1 MPPQP
6 FRPHLGVARQHRA
19 QVIQG
24 KPEPDAREKIQGLA
38 GQGLLAHGA
47 QFAPTAGR
55 LLKHLRA
62 PVPLRPRATQGV
74 DIEGGELEL
83 FSENFLPWI
92 SKVRV
97 FIIEFYDRVRPGC
110 AAAFYSAIRDLR
122 FTQEQR
128 GDTVMIVNEDLRPG

>member
-1 MPPQP
+1 MVADADSPKCMVSLKPAANP
-6 FRPHLGVARQHRA
+6 APGSIEGYGVTDIMGMMDAE
-19 QVIQG
+19 VI
-24 KPEPDAREKIQGLA
+24 D
-38 GQGLLAHGA
+38 
-47 QFAPTAGR
+47 
-55 LLKHLRA
+55 LLK
-62 PVPLRPRATQGV
+62 V
-74 DIEGGELEL
+74 DIGGGELEL